1 MSEPLKFAIRP
12 CFEMDL
18 PFVQLIYAHH
28 VLTGMGSFETEPPD
42 LKEMSARWTRIAAR
56 EWPYLVA
63 CGISDPTRIFG
74 FAYAAQF
81 RERSAYART
90 FEDSV
95 YVAPNAMGR
104 GVGFALLGA
113 LLSQLDAMQVREV
126 LALIGDS
133 ANAASISVHARAGF
147 RHIGVMSAVGFKYG
161 RWLDVVLM
169 QRTMRSAADEPMKKP

>member
-1 MSEPLKFAIRP
+1 MADPLSVIVRP

-18 PFVQLIYAHH
+18 QFVQLIYAHH
-28 VLTGMGSFETEPPD
+28 VTTGTGSFETAPPD
-42 LKEMSARWTRIAAR
+42 VREMTARWSRIAGK

-63 CGISDPTRIFG
+63 CDQKDPTRIYG

-81 RERSAYART
+81 RDRPAYAFT

-104 GVGFALLGA
+104 GVGKKLLNG
-113 LLSQLDAMQVREV
+113 LLSQLDTIGAREV
-126 LALIGDS
+126 IAVIGDS
-133 ANAASISVHARAGF
+133 DNLGSINLHVRMGF
-147 RHIGVMSAVGFKYG
+147 RRVGVLSNVGTKFG

-169 QRTMRSAADEPMKKP
+169 QRTLKAAADAH